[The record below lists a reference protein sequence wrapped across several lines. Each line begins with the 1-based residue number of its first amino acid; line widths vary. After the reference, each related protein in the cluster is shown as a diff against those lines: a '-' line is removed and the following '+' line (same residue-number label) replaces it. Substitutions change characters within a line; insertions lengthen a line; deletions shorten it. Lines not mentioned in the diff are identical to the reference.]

1 MPTLKQLSCQIEW
14 AGSNVPFKEYG
25 TTYGD
30 GFVECYIAIPNSS
43 TPFSIN
49 LRSSGYIAPGL
60 AMFVFMDGVY
70 QCNRNRDDLRPMPR
84 SPETIKKFRDISF
97 RVRQREERFPDGR
110 WIGRPW
116 RFERFQLVK
125 FSGNNDD
132 IAKHFERLGTI
143 QIVVL
148 RCAAHPRAN
157 LARDD
162 DVSDGA
168 QTPESG
174 MAPGSGCED
183 DDSVSSE
190 ESFVYEHHS
199 GRSQEGNG
207 EIWGALGGLF
217 DGPYDS
223 TCHVPGAPHQY
234 SYPHCCP
241 ACHRPRD
248 NNQGRPSGYPLDHTG
263 GSCQHTRFAEADCHM
278 DHTRQE
284 TVIDAPDIP
293 PCRRQHSRGHN
304 LHSHSGCCMP
314 RPNLPLNTHESDS
327 HPSPPLNRHLRNPRS
342 SSRENTAATISHAE
356 AQGDSR
362 LFVPPIILNISP
374 HILGDGNSSLNK
386 TDEKCTK
393 SDDNGYYVISDGKRV
408 PESSGYGQYQHNPTD
423 SRSGADINGKKKS
436 KRRRRSRGKD
446 KKEEYQADSNQQDE
460 SSRWDGNGD
469 NQDRCGVDG
478 EATPCPGTES
488 NQADN
493 TDNNTPLPGDWNISD
508 ENHHSPTRI
517 KNDDSNPN
525 VQPLPTVPNQYQEP
539 FTTQIQDF
547 SERCVSQQPV
557 FVSPMLS
564 EPARD
569 EPPLYTVPESV
580 ARAESLTHQ
589 VQLGPQ
595 ARYVHRI
602 RTPKYLDTM
611 DKPYAEFVFKYRAA
625 DVIQDKFHVTV
636 VADIDEERRKLEAL
650 PRVEI
655 VNQLLRAQGLLSTS
669 NTNNNRSPRTSPPA
683 PFAQPQ
689 SPNERI
695 APSDS
700 FPNMS
705 SSSQN
710 AGGGNWPGFTT
721 SSPPCSKGQHSG
733 SGGGNVT
740 TQSDDWPPASLNHRP
755 GQASQG
761 NNGGNG
767 GWNGEASCTNRNS
780 HNGFHGTH
788 DNNNDSRSSWDRPT
802 AYDAHDG
809 DKGTAGNGPSE
820 WGSGAATNSEGIA
833 W

>member
-70 QCNRNRDDLRPMPR
+70 QCNRNRDDLRPIPR
-84 SPETIKKFRDISF
+84 SLEEIRKFRDISF
-97 RVRQREERFPDGR
+97 RVRQREQRLPDGE
-110 WIGRPW
+110 WIGRHW

-132 IAKHFERLGTI
+132 ITKHFKRLGTI
-143 QIVVL
+143 QVVVL
-148 RCAAHPRAN
+148 RCAAHPKTN
-157 LARDD
+157 IARDD
-162 DVSDGA
+162 GISDGA

-174 MAPGSGCED
+174 MSPGSGVED
-183 DDSVSSE
+183 DDSVSSD
-190 ESFVYEHHS
+190 ESFIYEHHS
-199 GRSQEGNG
+199 GRFQEGNG

-217 DGPYDS
+217 DGPHDS
-223 TCHVPGAPHQY
+223 TCHVPGAPHKY

-241 ACHRPRD
+241 ACHHPRD
-248 NNQGRPSGYPLDHTG
+248 NNKGRPSGYPLDHTG
-263 GSCQHTRFAEADCHM
+263 GSCQHARLAEIDCHL

-304 LHSHSGCCMP
+304 LHSHSGCCMH
-314 RPNLPLNTHESDS
+314 RSNLPLNTRESDS
-327 HPSPPLNRHLRNPRS
+327 HPSLPPNRHLHNIRS
-342 SSRENTAATISHAE
+342 TSRENPAATIPHGEVQA
-356 AQGDSR
+356 DSL
-362 LFVPPIILNISP
+362 LFVPPILLNISP
-374 HILGDGNSSLNK
+374 HILGDVNPSLNK
-386 TDEKCTK
+386 RDEKSIK
-393 SDDNGYYVISDGKRV
+393 SDDHDYYVISDGKRV
-408 PESSGYGQYQHNPTD
+408 PESLDYGRYPHNPTD
-423 SRSGADINGKKKS
+423 SRSGADNNGRKKS
-436 KRRRRSRGKD
+436 KRRRRSRGKN
-446 KKEEYQADSNQQDE
+446 KKEEYQADLNQQDE
-460 SSRWDGNGD
+460 SSRWDGNSS

-478 EATPCPGTES
+478 EATPCPRTES

-493 TDNNTPLPGDWNISD
+493 TDNDIPLLPEDWNIRD

-525 VQPLPTVPNQYQEP
+525 VQPSPTVPNQCQEP
-539 FTTQIQDF
+539 STTQIQDF
-547 SERCVSQQPV
+547 SECWVSQQPV
-557 FVSPMLS
+557 FVSPVLS
-564 EPARD
+564 EPVRD

-580 ARAESLTHQ
+580 AHAESLTHQ

-611 DKPYAEFVFKYRAA
+611 KKPYAEFVFKYRAA
-625 DVIQDKFHVTV
+625 DVIQEKFQVTV
-636 VADIDEERRKLEAL
+636 VSDIEEERRKLEAL

-669 NTNNNRSPRTSPPA
+669 NMASNLSPRASPPA
-683 PFAQPQ
+683 PFAHPQ
-689 SPNERI
+689 SPNERM
-695 APSDS
+695 APSDG

-705 SSSQN
+705 RSSQN
-710 AGGGNWPGFTT
+710 AGGGNRSSFAT
-721 SSPPCSKGQHSG
+721 SGAPHPPPCSKMQRSG

-740 TQSDDWPPASLNHRP
+740 TQSDNCPPVSSNLKP
-755 GQASQG
+755 GQATQG
-761 NNGGNG
+761 SNGGNG
-767 GWNGEASCTNRNS
+767 GCNGEASCTNQNS
-780 HNGFHGTH
+780 DNGFHGTY
-788 DNNNDSRSSWDRPT
+788 DNNNDSRPSWDRQT
-802 AYDAHDG
+802 AYDAHVG
-809 DKGTAGNGPSE
+809 E
-820 WGSGAATNSEGIA
+820 EGML